1 MSALIFHTQPDMA
14 VVATDT
20 LAVDEEGAPAYWP
33 TKALPV
39 QHLNLI
45 IAGTGLAGFSTRWFV
60 HVNDRMLVRGV
71 EHLDFHA
78 PKELKDLFTRYCEEV
93 GAPAGFMT
101 TIYHFGISEVTGEV
115 AAFAYRSTN
124 DFQSESLSYGLK
136 FKPESS
142 YEMGDD
148 LPGGLIEM
156 MRSQRQLQSAKPR
169 DERVY
174 IGGDV
179 QLLHLDA
186 HGITCRRIHRFDDF
200 LEQEDQMYGGLG

>member
-1 MSALIFHTQPDMA
+1 
-14 VVATDT
+14 
-20 LAVDEEGAPAYWP
+20 
-33 TKALPV
+33 
-39 QHLNLI
+39 
-45 IAGTGLAGFSTRWFV
+45 
-60 HVNDRMLVRGV
+60 
-71 EHLDFHA
+71 
-78 PKELKDLFTRYCEEV
+78 
-93 GAPAGFMT
+93 MT

-124 DFQSESLSYGLK
+124 NFQSERLSHGLK
-136 FKPESS
+136 CKPESA

-148 LPGGLIEM
+148 LRGGLIEM
-156 MRSQRQLQSAKPR
+156 MKSQRELQSAKPR

-200 LEQEDQMYGGLG
+200 LEQEVQMYGRLG